1 MECYLQN
8 QTEVANTAKARET
21 ANCLGSISI
30 EISLAHQVPH
40 DDSSENGTLEMIDK
54 EFNKSELHSLQD
66 FTERLT
72 LRFNN
77 EIQTEHFGGTCTVSL
92 EGVAVKFFS
101 RGSTSPVMELFTFL
115 SDSKVQDSS
124 VVNYNMVKHEVLGKV
139 RMEEFSDTNQQ
150 EESRILG
157 SLEDFN

>member
-1 MECYLQN
+1 
-8 QTEVANTAKARET
+8 
-21 ANCLGSISI
+21 
-30 EISLAHQVPH
+30 
-40 DDSSENGTLEMIDK
+40 
-54 EFNKSELHSLQD
+54 
-66 FTERLT
+66 
-72 LRFNN
+72 
-77 EIQTEHFGGTCTVSL
+77 
-92 EGVAVKFFS
+92 
-101 RGSTSPVMELFTFL
+101 MELFTFL